1 MDRGYIEQLN
11 QGYEHF
17 FTDHHGRR
25 SPVLA
30 IDTDEIDYVHRKADL
45 EWVENRIRQV
55 LKVAPYQ
62 PELPLN
68 LSG

>member
-1 MDRGYIEQLN
+1 ML
-11 QGYEHF
+11 
-17 FTDHHGRR
+17 
-25 SPVLA
+25 V
-30 IDTDEIDYVHRKADL
+30 IDTDELDYIHRKADL

-62 PELPLN
+62 PELPLG